1 MTIDDYRWS
10 FLQSNDPPL
19 ENGPFWMK
27 YISMSYLI
35 SKLHQP
41 VDAVVYVLN
50 F

>member
-1 MTIDDYRWS
+1 MTIAEAS
-10 FLQSNDPPL
+10 CKVMIPPL
-19 ENGPFWMK
+19 KMGPFWMK